1 MALALT
7 ESLRLQSVDALAN
20 PRTRRI
26 VVGFLPRNP
35 ATLVSNS
42 WRSVRNQQTTRVKC
56 KRNSTDAAVISLAT
70 HCPSL
75 NDVNLGGSWYITDA
89 AVIALATHCPSLK
102 SIDLGYCSNI
112 TDAAVVALATHC
124 PNLTKVGLCYCR
136 DVTDEAVATL
146 RESHPGV
153 HIEEK

>member
-26 VVGFLPRNP
+26 VVGFLPRNT
-35 ATLVSNS
+35 ATLVTNS
-42 WRSVRNQQTTRVKC
+42 WRLARDQQTTRMRC
-56 KRNSTDAAVISLAT
+56 KLNGSTDAAVISLAT

-89 AVIALATHCPSLK
+89 AVIALATHCPSLT
-102 SIDLGYCSNI
+102 SMDLTYCTII
-112 TDAAVVALATHC
+112 TDAAVIALAAHC
-124 PNLTKVGLCYCR
+124 PSLTQVFLIGCSNIT
-136 DVTDEAVATL
+136 VEARAAL
-146 RESHPGV
+146 RESHPGIV
-153 HIEEK
+153 TGF